1 MRSCAQITVNCAP
14 LLDVC
19 RSCGQRDAIVL
30 TARSP
35 FSEVLD
41 FNNPAK
47 MPDALTLVYGNLLVT
62 AFLRLVS
69 NNYRFPDKKAQ
80 NYTNELL
87 AFHQK

>member
-19 RSCGQRDAIVL
+19 RVTSDSECHSCGRCAGQRDAVVL

-47 MPDALTLVYGNLLVT
+47 MPDALTLAYGVLGVT
-62 AFLRLVS
+62 TAAF
-69 NNYRFPDKKAQ
+69 Q
-80 NYTNELL
+80 WTL
-87 AFHQK
+87 APSCSRPS